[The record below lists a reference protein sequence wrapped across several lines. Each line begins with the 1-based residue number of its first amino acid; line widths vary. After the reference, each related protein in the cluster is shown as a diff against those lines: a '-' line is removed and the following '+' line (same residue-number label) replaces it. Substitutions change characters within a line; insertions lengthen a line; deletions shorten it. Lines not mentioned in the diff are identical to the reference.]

1 MQHKTTQHNATE
13 PTITT
18 EQSVQKGVGS
28 AWGWALGRRDDF
40 LYAGPMR
47 TLCGSHAGDFG
58 ILRPACRRVFGER
71 FALVRDSWG
80 NDSVTQ
86 LVLPTICLYFRP
98 LWSTSLL
105 YI

>member
-1 MQHKTTQHNATE
+1 MFGE
-13 PTITT
+13 C
-18 EQSVQKGVGS
+18 SGGVGECSGSARDGLGS
-28 AWGWALGRRDDF
+28 AWEWALGRRDDF

-58 ILRPACRRVFGER
+58 ILRPACRRMFGER
-71 FALVRDSWG
+71 FALTRDSWG

-98 LWSTSLL
+98 PLEHFIALHTME
-105 YI
+105 Y